1 MGFFVYI
8 PGFMSVG
15 KVPEYSTEV
24 IGIYLGFYVWWEGP
38 SV

>member
-8 PGFMSVG
+8 TGFMSVG

-24 IGIYLGFYVWWEGP
+24 IGIYLGFYVRWEGQ